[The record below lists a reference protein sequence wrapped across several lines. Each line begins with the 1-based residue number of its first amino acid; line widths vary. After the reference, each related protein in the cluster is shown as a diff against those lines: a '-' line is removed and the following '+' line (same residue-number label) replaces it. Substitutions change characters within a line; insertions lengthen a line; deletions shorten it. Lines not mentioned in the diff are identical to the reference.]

1 MRNNGMRMIKK
12 ILTIIL
18 VFTALYMGQVNAQ
31 DFTIEVDNYYLVD
44 TLGSE
49 IIFNV
54 HLKNNSSSDILVTIV
69 RREISIPATWT
80 SSLCF
85 ERCFRSD
92 IDSIS
97 TSVDFGS
104 SPLTPDESCE
114 MSLHVFPLME
124 DAESIIELKF
134 VNENNPVEQ
143 YIEEF
148 RAASAIISVDNKNT
162 GTLEYQLSQ
171 NYPNP
176 FNPSTNIEYTVS
188 SNVHGEM
195 SNVTLK
201 IYDILGR
208 EIITLV
214 NREQSSGNYKVK
226 FNAGKRI
233 PSGVYFYEL
242 RTNNFHQV
250 KKMILEK

>member
-1 MRNNGMRMIKK
+1 MIRN
-12 ILTIIL
+12 ILTVVL
-18 VFTALYMGQVNAQ
+18 VITAMHMGQINAQ
-31 DFTIEVDNYYLVD
+31 DFTIEVDNHYLVD

-54 HLKNNSSSDILVTIV
+54 HLKNNSSIDLSVTMV
-69 RREISIPATWT
+69 RREISIPATWS

-85 ERCFRSD
+85 ESCFRSD

-97 TSVDFGS
+97 TSADCGS
-104 SPLTPDESCE
+104 SPLAPGESRE
-114 MSLHVFPLME
+114 MSLHVFPFME

-148 RAASAIISVDNKNT
+148 RAASAIISVDDKNT
-162 GTLEYQLSQ
+162 SKIEYQLSQ

-176 FNPSTNIEYTVS
+176 FNPSTNIEYTVP
-188 SNVHGEM
+188 SNIHGELLH
-195 SNVTLK
+195 VTLK
-201 IYDILGR
+201 VYDILGR

-214 NREQSSGNYKVK
+214 NREQSSGNYIVK
-226 FNAGKRI
+226 LNAGNRI

-242 RTNNFHQV
+242 RVNNFHQV
-250 KKMILEK
+250 KKMIVEK